1 MENLLPACL
10 RPRRRNSRH
19 GPPESHVA
27 PKRGRHLPGVPSA
40 RPARSVPPSS
50 TIILTHHVHLAPAL
64 FVSHAAFLVFK
75 HFADDSLV
83 TLHVTFRVITNAFSL
98 SARKRKRCRNWA
110 CSFNKYSQ
118 IAARA
123 VRASL
128 KEEKRLVAEK
138 RGTTSLRYQ
147 KWENGQGQQQVCPRP
162 F

>member
-1 MENLLPACL
+1 MR

-19 GPPESHVA
+19 GPPESHVV
-27 PKRGRHLPGVPSA
+27 PKRGSCRASRPLARRVPS
-40 RPARSVPPSS
+40 PSS
-50 TIILTHHVHLAPAL
+50 STTILNHHVHLAPAL
-64 FVSHAAFLVFK
+64 FVSRATFLVFK
-75 HFADDSLV
+75 RFADDSLV

-98 SARKRKRCRNWA
+98 SIRKRKRCRNWA

-147 KWENGQGQQQVCPRP
+147 KWENGQGQQQVRPRP